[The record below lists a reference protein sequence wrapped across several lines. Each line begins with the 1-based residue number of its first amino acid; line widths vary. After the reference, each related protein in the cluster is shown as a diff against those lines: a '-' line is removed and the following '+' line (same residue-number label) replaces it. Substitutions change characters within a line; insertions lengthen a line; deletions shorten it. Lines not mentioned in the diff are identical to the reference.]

1 MKLEVISREPEI
13 LKFGAPLLFV
23 HGSCGAAWNW
33 DENFLPYFAEKGF
46 SSHAVSLRGHGKSE
60 IPENFN
66 STSVA
71 DYVSDVL
78 QVIKTLPEMPVLIG
92 HSLGGLVVQK
102 LLEKHQAPSGILV
115 CSVPSGG
122 MFAPS
127 LPWQIKNPLLFTKVT
142 LKRDINLLFN
152 TPKRARK
159 FLFSEDT
166 DAKKIAEYAAR
177 FGRESFRI
185 AFETVFNL
193 PKPESVKTPLLVVGA
208 ERDELITPKFV
219 EKTAR
224 AYNADYKILPRLA
237 HAVMLER
244 NWQTAAD
251 FMINWLRKKVQGSKS
266 YDLEL

>member
-1 MKLEVISREPEI
+1 MKLEVISREPEV
-13 LKFGAPLLFV
+13 LKFDAPLLFI

-33 DENFLPYFAEKGF
+33 DENFLPYFAGKGF
-46 SSHAVSLRGHGKSE
+46 SAHAVSLRGHGKSE

-71 DYVSDVL
+71 DYVADVL
-78 QVIKTLPEMPVLIG
+78 QIIETLPRMPVLIG

-102 LLEKHQAPSGILV
+102 LLEKHQAPAGILV

-122 MFAPS
+122 MFEPS
-127 LPWQIKNPLLFTKVT
+127 LSWQIKNPLLFTKVA
-142 LKRDINLLFN
+142 LKRDINVLFN

-166 DAKKIAEYAAR
+166 GDEKVAEYAAR
-177 FGRESFRI
+177 LGKESFRI
-185 AFETVFNL
+185 AFETIFNL
-193 PKPESVKTPLLVVGA
+193 PKPESVKTPLLIIGA
-208 ERDELITPKFV
+208 ERDEIIPPKFI

-224 AYNADYKILPRLA
+224 AYNADCKILPRLA
-237 HAVMLER
+237 HALMLER

-251 FMINWLRKKVQGSKS
+251 FMIDWLRRTVQS
-266 YDLEL
+266 